1 MKTNIENT
9 QSLLHD
15 FGLSA
20 KKTLG
25 QNFLISQ
32 TIVNQIINGSKIEK
46 DDIVIEIGPGIG
58 ALSEELCK
66 IAKKVYLFEI
76 DKSFEEPLHFRLK
89 EYNNYELIITDFLK
103 VKIDEFIKEK
113 GIREKIVV
121 VSNLPYYITS
131 KLLLQIVKNNKYL
144 KRIIVMMQKDVSDKI
159 LNDLDNKEKNTLKT
173 LINSYTNKKEV
184 CVISS
189 ENFLPKPHVDSSVLV
204 FDVLDTPRYQIINEE
219 KLEKK
224 LNALFTQRRKTIG
237 KNLSLLV
244 DKSKIQDILAK
255 CNISPLTRVEQLS
268 EDELINLCNVIEDA

>member
-15 FGLSA
+15 FGLTA

-32 TIVNQIINGSKIEK
+32 QIVNQIIDGANIKK

-66 IAKKVYLFEI
+66 RAKKVYLFEI
-76 DKSFEEPLHFRLK
+76 DKSFEDPLRYRLK
-89 EYNNYELIITDFLK
+89 DYDNYELFITDFLK

-113 GIREKIVV
+113 CINDKIVV

-131 KLLLQIVKNNKYL
+131 KLLLQIVKNNKFL
-144 KRIIVMMQKDVSDKI
+144 KRIVVMMQKDVSDKI

-184 CVISS
+184 CVVSS
-189 ENFLPKPHVDSSVLV
+189 ENFLPRPHVDSSVLL
-204 FDVLDTPRYQIINEE
+204 FDVLDTPRYIIVNEE

-224 LNALFTQRRKTIG
+224 LNVLFTQRRKTIS

-244 DKSKIQDILAK
+244 DKTKIEEILNN

-268 EDELINLCNVIEDA
+268 EEQLINLCNTIENA

>member
-76 DKSFEEPLHFRLK
+76 DKSFEQALHYRLK

-184 CVISS
+184 CVVSS

-244 DKSKIQDILAK
+244 DKSKIEEILTK

>member
-15 FGLSA
+15 FGLTA

-32 TIVNQIINGSKIEK
+32 QIVNQIIDGANIKK

-66 IAKKVYLFEI
+66 RAKKVYLFEI
-76 DKSFEEPLHFRLK
+76 DKSFEDPLHYRLK
-89 EYNNYELIITDFLK
+89 DYDNYELFITDFLK

-113 GIREKIVV
+113 CINDKIVV

-131 KLLLQIVKNNKYL
+131 KLLLQIVKNNKFL
-144 KRIIVMMQKDVSDKI
+144 KRIVVMMQKDVSDKI

-184 CVISS
+184 CVVSS
-189 ENFLPKPHVDSSVLV
+189 ENFLPRPHVDSSVLL
-204 FDVLDTPRYQIINEE
+204 FDVLDTPRYKIVNEE

-224 LNALFTQRRKTIG
+224 LNVLFTQRRKTIS

-244 DKSKIQDILAK
+244 DKTKIEEILNN

-268 EDELINLCNVIEDA
+268 EEQLINLCNTIENA

>member
-15 FGLSA
+15 FGLTA

-32 TIVNQIINGSKIEK
+32 QIVNQIIDGANIKK

-66 IAKKVYLFEI
+66 RAKKVYLFEI
-76 DKSFEEPLHFRLK
+76 DKSFEDPLRYRLK
-89 EYNNYELIITDFLK
+89 DYDNYELFITDFLK

-113 GIREKIVV
+113 CINNKIVV

-131 KLLLQIVKNNKYL
+131 KLLLQIVKNNKFL
-144 KRIIVMMQKDVSDKI
+144 KRIVVMMQKDVSDKI

-184 CVISS
+184 CVVSS
-189 ENFLPKPHVDSSVLV
+189 ENFLPRPHVDSSVLL
-204 FDVLDTPRYQIINEE
+204 FDVLDTPRYKIVNEE

-224 LNALFTQRRKTIG
+224 LNVLFTQRRKTIS

-244 DKSKIQDILAK
+244 DKTKIEEILNN

-268 EDELINLCNVIEDA
+268 EEQLINLCNTIENA